1 MEQIVGG
8 DRVLHHAEIGRAF
21 EQMLAL
27 ATSVLR
33 ANLLAVN
40 ALNGQTL
47 FRTISLYVPTAMVA
61 EFLRHTLSS
70 SFARNSTKAA
80 CTSSSGGAGKLEL
93 VVLVFGLGV
102 GREGTALGGA
112 DGAPVGATG
121 VAIAPRFWRAPNG
134 VCNGVA

>member
-1 MEQIVGG
+1 VQQVVSG

-27 ATSVLR
+27 ATSILR

-40 ALNGQTL
+40 TLNRQTL
-47 FRTISLYVPTAMVA
+47 FHTISLYVPTNMA
-61 EFLRHTLSS
+61 EFCRRTLSS

-112 DGAPVGATG
+112 EGGPVAGTG
-121 VAIAPRFWRAPNG
+121 VAIVARFWRAPSG